1 MSIFKRFTRSPF
13 GPLEELL
20 RVVDACV
27 DELELMIEANLVGDF
42 EKVKEHFKVI
52 TKTEHSADEVKDKI
66 RDSLPSSIYLPIDR
80 GQFLDIIGKVD
91 DIADR
96 CEDIGYLL
104 TIRQTAIPP
113 QLQEPFR
120 ALFSKCVEA
129 YRALRQIMFSVDE
142 LVDTGFAKPLVRE
155 MMAGVA
161 QVNHLEWESDK
172 LSYKFSQA
180 LFELEAELSPV
191 DIMMLH
197 DVANVVGKFADS
209 CEKLAKELRKA
220 LAD

>member
-1 MSIFKRFTRSPF
+1 MSIFKRFSRSPF
-13 GPLEELL
+13 GPLEGLL
-20 RVVDACV
+20 KGV
-27 DELELMIEANLVGDF
+27 DECVAQLELMVAANLNGDF
-42 EKVKEHFKVI
+42 ELVKEYFRLI
-52 TKTEHSADEVKDKI
+52 TKAEHQADEIKDSI
-66 RDSLPSSIYLPIDR
+66 RDSLPASIYLPVDR
-80 GQFLDIIGKVD
+80 GQFLDIIGKMD

-104 TIRQTAIPP
+104 TIRRTAVPA

-120 ALFSKCVEA
+120 ALFDKTVEA
-129 YRALRQIMFSVDE
+129 YKLLRATMENFDE

-155 MMAGVA
+155 MMAGIQ

-180 LFELEAELSPV
+180 LFEMEGQLSPI
-191 DIMMLH
+191 DIWMLH
-197 DVANVVGKFADS
+197 DIANVIGKFGDAS
-209 CEKLAKELRKA
+209 EKLAKELRKT